1 MNDPTGATSPVIP
14 RRLAATCW
22 LGALL
27 TVAGALVAAFSN
39 YTLLATVLLL
49 PGAFI
54 LLSSALNANKTMN
67 VPDASREYRNEKDR
81 LFLAV
86 FGPAMVLGILM
97 FVIAVIAQLIQIVD
111 LLRLF

>member
-1 MNDPTGATSPVIP
+1 MNDPTGTTSPVIP

-27 TVAGALVAAFSN
+27 TVAGALAAAFSA
-39 YTLLATVLLL
+39 YTLVATVLLL

-54 LLSSALNANKTMN
+54 VLSSALNANKTMQDQ
-67 VPDASREYRNEKDR
+67 DASEEYRNEKDR

-86 FGPAMVLGILM
+86 YGPAMVLGILM
-97 FVIAVIAQLIQIVD
+97 FVIAVIAQLLQIVN
-111 LLRLF
+111 LPQFF